1 MTIIPIDSHHRLEV
15 TAKSARLIQ
24 NIDDIQAL
32 TNTAT
37 NPELAIEEINIR
49 IEAIQQI
56 SDLAEKNKLDSKTLG
71 KIFALAIDEENFP
84 VCIEDRNIRQNNGML
99 RSLAALTI
107 ATYGLKNQRNK
118 EKRNQLSEVLTNI
131 IDHFMDGK
139 IFQDLPEIEEIIL
152 RRFLKA
158 LSLINKPQ
166 AETKMGHYGIS
177 SEEANPP
184 LPRPLRQAV

>member
-1 MTIIPIDSHHRLEV
+1 
-15 TAKSARLIQ
+15 
-24 NIDDIQAL
+24 
-32 TNTAT
+32 
-37 NPELAIEEINIR
+37 
-49 IEAIQQI
+49 
-56 SDLAEKNKLDSKTLG
+56 
-71 KIFALAIDEENFP
+71 
-84 VCIEDRNIRQNNGML
+84 ML